1 MKAMI
6 LAAGEGTRF
15 RPHTLDLPKPA
26 IPFLNVPMGYF
37 SLPWLKQAGVQS
49 LVVNTFH
56 LPEKVQALYDGQKFF
71 EVEYSK
77 EVGKILGS
85 GGGLKNAQ
93 SFLTSEENFFLLN
106 SDEIYLSTETNPF
119 DKLSKQHLK
128 SYAISTLLVT
138 EHSEVGSKFGGVWVD
153 AENNVIGFGKTKL
166 NGAVKG
172 YHYLGCQIL
181 NKEIFGFLNP
191 NEEQNIL
198 YDGLTLA
205 LEKGHQIELC
215 HIQCEFFEAGNL
227 TDYLGATNQVLQHIS
242 DQTQEGLKFLDLINQ
257 IDPNSSLLKS
267 DGQMLWKDKSAVIK
281 NCKIEGFAVFGKNS
295 EIENCFINQSV
306 FNHGCS
312 VKEKEITRNLVFKS
326 DRDTR

>member
-56 LPEKVQALYDGQKFF
+56 LPEKVQALYEDQSFF
-71 EVEYSK
+71 DVEYSN

-93 SFLTSEENFFLLN
+93 SLLSSDENFFLLN
-106 SDEIYLSTETNPF
+106 SDEIYLSNEKSPYK
-119 DKLSKQHLK
+119 KLSEQHLK
-128 SYAISTLLVT
+128 SKAISTLLVT
-138 EHSEVGSKFGGVWVD
+138 EHPEVGSKFGGVWVD
-153 AENNVIGFGKTKL
+153 AKNNVIGFGKTKPA
-166 NGAVKG
+166 GTVRG

-181 NKEIFGFLNP
+181 NKKVFDYLTP

-198 YDGLTLA
+198 YDGLTKA
-205 LEKGHQIELC
+205 IQAGHSVELC
-215 HIQCEFFEAGNL
+215 NIQCEFFETGNL
-227 TDYLGATNQVLQHIS
+227 TDYLVATKQVLQHMA
-242 DQTQEGLKFLDLINQ
+242 DQTVLGMNFLELIKQLSSQSRLDKVGSALIWKHTTAQ
-257 IDPNSSLLKS
+257 IVDCKIENFVVVGKNSSLAGCKLDQTVIHQTCSIQDKNFQSHLILK
-267 DGQMLWKDKSAVIK
+267 
-281 NCKIEGFAVFGKNS
+281 
-295 EIENCFINQSV
+295 
-306 FNHGCS
+306 
-312 VKEKEITRNLVFKS
+312 
-326 DRDTR
+326 